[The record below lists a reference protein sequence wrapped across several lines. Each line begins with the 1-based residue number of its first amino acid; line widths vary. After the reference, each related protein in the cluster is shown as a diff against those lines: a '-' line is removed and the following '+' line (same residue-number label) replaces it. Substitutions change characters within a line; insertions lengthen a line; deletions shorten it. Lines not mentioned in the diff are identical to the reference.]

1 RCARRKRPVAAS
13 GSGLGRGLQCGYC
26 TPGMLIAA
34 RSERDPAQ
42 IRVVHA
48 DSLSALASNSP
59 VGSRMAIMLGGA
71 AAGAA
76 RNIKEKLIAIA
87 AHSFQCAKEDIEYRD
102 GTAGLKG
109 VPGKA
114 LAWQQ
119 LVEIVHR
126 KFHELP
132 PGMEPGLQA

>member
-1 RCARRKRPVAAS
+1 
-13 GSGLGRGLQCGYC
+13 
-26 TPGMLIAA
+26 
-34 RSERDPAQ
+34 
-42 IRVVHA
+42 
-48 DSLSALASNSP
+48 
-59 VGSRMAIMLGGA
+59 MLGGA

-87 AHSFQCAKEDIEYRD
+87 AHSFECAKEDIEYRD

-119 LVEIVHR
+119 LVEITHR

-132 PGMEPGLQA
+132 PGMEPGLQAKFVWEVPTGGSLPTADHRVHMYPCYAFEAHIVYLEIDPATAIPAIKRCVCGHDCGS